1 MEQNVQFF
9 SGAIGRISAYT
20 LSTVD
25 KVLYKTN
32 LQVFERVVET
42 PNNEIQMYG
51 QYISTICLIRNSS
64 LLRAQHNPWSGITYI
79 MIEPPKKWF
88 CSKNPKVFDA
98 WYTYMSRRCNWS
110 ACIYFNERPWIVPT
124 VRRLDSTYPYLK
136 YKKHKIRNNQLFY
149 QLMTST

>member
-64 LLRAQHNPWSGITYI
+64 LLRAQHNP
-79 MIEPPKKWF
+79 
-88 CSKNPKVFDA
+88 
-98 WYTYMSRRCNWS
+98 
-110 ACIYFNERPWIVPT
+110 
-124 VRRLDSTYPYLK
+124 
-136 YKKHKIRNNQLFY
+136 
-149 QLMTST
+149 